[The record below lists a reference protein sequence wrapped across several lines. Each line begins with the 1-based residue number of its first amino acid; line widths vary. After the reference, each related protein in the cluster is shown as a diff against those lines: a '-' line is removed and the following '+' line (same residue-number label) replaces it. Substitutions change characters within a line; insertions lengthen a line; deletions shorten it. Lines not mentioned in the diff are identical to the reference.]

1 MLRNSRGHFL
11 QHHELY
17 PLLGIEGRAKRL
29 PDAGFE
35 KSIRVGLRAVTYR
48 CDPIGSPGHRLRFLC
63 DCSRWIPFGRAG
75 QHLARCDTYERTER
89 ALRNPARLI
98 SAEEGA

>member
-1 MLRNSRGHFL
+1 MLRNHRGHFL

-35 KSIRVGLRAVTYR
+35 TTIRVGLRAVTYR

-63 DCSRWIPFGRAG
+63 DCERWIPFGRAG
-75 QHLARCDTYERTER
+75 QHLARCDSYERTER